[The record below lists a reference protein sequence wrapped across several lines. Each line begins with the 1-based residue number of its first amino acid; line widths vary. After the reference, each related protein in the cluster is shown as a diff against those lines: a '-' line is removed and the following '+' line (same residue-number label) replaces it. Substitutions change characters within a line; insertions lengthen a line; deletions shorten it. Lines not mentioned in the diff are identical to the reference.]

1 MRRPTSLALLLLLAA
16 CAGRNSLPE
25 QPVPEVGEGGPAIQP
40 SSHPATESPAVATLS
55 PEDIEAEAR
64 VAADSAADAAV
75 LDRLALASDSGP
87 EAKDGPGGADAVTWD
102 IDVVTWSDHDRV
114 QYYLD
119 FFQGPGRERMGVW
132 LGRLPRWEPMIRERL
147 AEQGMPGDLVYLALI
162 ESGFSNSAV
171 SRARATGMWQFMRA
185 TGRGYGLKVDGW
197 VDDRRDP
204 WKSTVAAARHLKDLQ
219 RRFGSLYLA
228 AAAYN
233 AGAGKVSRGLK
244 RIGPASAEAEATAV
258 EGTAAEE
265 FADDAVAV
273 AAAEDEA
280 VDPEMEEEE
289 EEAGPSDAD
298 FFRLYDTRLL
308 RRETKDYVPKL
319 IAAAIIAKEPS
330 KYGFVPTNPL
340 RPLVYDS
347 IVVPDMTGLDV
358 LARLAGTTIAE
369 IRELNPRYLRL
380 ATPPGQRA
388 MVRLPEGTGHA
399 VQIAYAELPR
409 SQRVTYVEHRVARG
423 ETLGGIAK
431 RYRVSVSSIREA
443 NRAARGKYLKVGTR
457 LVIPTGSGGSA
468 SYAARYEGSRASAS
482 ARAAY
487 HRVRPGET
495 VWSIAR
501 KYGLSQANL
510 KRMNGLRSSKLLV
523 GQRLRVK

>member
-1 MRRPTSLALLLLLAA
+1 MRRPTSLVFLVLLAA
-16 CAGRNSLPE
+16 CAGRNSLPDR
-25 QPVPEVGEGGPAIQP
+25 PVPEVGARAPAAE
-40 SSHPATESPAVATLS
+40 PASRRAAESPAVTTVS
-55 PEDIEAEAR
+55 PEDLEAEAR
-64 VAADSAADAAV
+64 IAADSAADAAV

-87 EAKDGPGGADAVTWD
+87 EERDGPGGADAVTWD
-102 IDVVTWSDHDRV
+102 IDVVTWGDHDRV

-119 FFQGPGRERMGVW
+119 FFQGPGRERMNVW

-162 ESGFSNSAV
+162 ESGFSNTAV

-185 TGRGYGLKVDGW
+185 TGRGYGLRVDGW

-204 WKSTVAAARHLKDLQ
+204 WKATVAAARHLKDLQ

-244 RIGPASAEAEATAV
+244 RIGPAPAEP
-258 EGTAAEE
+258 EGTAAEQ

-273 AAAEDEA
+273 AAAEGEPL
-280 VDPEMEEEE
+280 DPELEEEE
-289 EEAGPSDAD
+289 EEEGPSDAD
-298 FFRLYDTRLL
+298 FFRLYDTRHI

-319 IAAAIIAKEPS
+319 IAAAIIAKEPA
-330 KYGFVPTNPL
+330 KYGFTPTNPL
-340 RPLVYDS
+340 QPLVYDS
-347 IVVPDMTGLDV
+347 IIVPDMTGLDV
-358 LARLAGTTIAE
+358 LARLAGTSTAA

-380 ATPPGQRA
+380 ATPPGERS
-388 MVRLPEGTGHA
+388 MVRLPAGTGPA
-399 VQIAYAELPR
+399 VDVAYAELPK

-423 ETLGGIAK
+423 ETLGGIAR

-482 ARAAY
+482 ASARAAY

-495 VWSIAR
+495 IWSISR
-501 KYGLSQANL
+501 KYGVSQANL
-510 KRMNGLRSSKLLV
+510 KRLNGLRSNKLLV
-523 GQRLRVK
+523 GQRLRVR

>member
-1 MRRPTSLALLLLLAA
+1 MRRPTTLALLLLLAA
-16 CAGRNSLPE
+16 CAGRNSLPD
-25 QPVPEVGEGGPAIQP
+25 QPVPEVGEGAPAAEPP
-40 SSHPATESPAVATLS
+40 SRPAAESPAVATLS

-87 EAKDGPGGADAVTWD
+87 VEKDGPGGADAVTWD

-119 FFQGPGRERMGVW
+119 FFQGPGRERMNVW
-132 LGRLPRWEPMIRERL
+132 LGRLPRWEPMIRQRL

-244 RIGPASAEAEATAV
+244 RIGPAPVEPEGTSAEQ
-258 EGTAAEE
+258 

-273 AAAEDEA
+273 AATDEEAEDPA
-280 VDPEMEEEE
+280 LLEEEE
-289 EEAGPSDAD
+289 EEEGPSDAD

-319 IAAAIIAKEPS
+319 IAAAIIAKEPA
-330 KYGFVPTNPL
+330 KYGFAPTKPL
-340 RPLVYDS
+340 QPLVYDS
-347 IVVPDMTGLDV
+347 IIVPDMTGLDV
-358 LARLAGTTIAE
+358 LARLAGTTVAE
-369 IRELNPRYLRL
+369 VRELNPRYLRL
-380 ATPPGQRA
+380 ATPPGQRS
-388 MVRLPEGTGHA
+388 MVRLPVGTGPA
-399 VQIAYAELPR
+399 VEVAYAELPK

-468 SYAARYEGSRASAS
+468 SYAARYEGSRAPAATS

-495 VWSIAR
+495 IWSIAR
-501 KYGLSQANL
+501 KYGVSQANL
-510 KRMNGLRSSKLLV
+510 KRLNRLRSNKLLV
-523 GQRLRVK
+523 GQRLRVR

>member
-1 MRRPTSLALLLLLAA
+1 MRRPTSLAFLLLLAA

-25 QPVPEVGEGGPAIQP
+25 QPVPEVGAAAPAAEP
-40 SSHPATESPAVATLS
+40 SSHRAAELPAVATLS
-55 PEDIEAEAR
+55 PEEVAAEAR
-64 VAADSAADAAV
+64 LAADSAADAAV

-87 EAKDGPGGADAVTWD
+87 EEMDGPGGADAVTWD

-119 FFQGPGRERMGVW
+119 FFQGPGRERMNVW

-185 TGRGYGLKVDGW
+185 TGRGYGLRVDGW

-204 WKSTVAAARHLKDLQ
+204 WKSTVAAARHLRDLQ

-244 RIGPASAEAEATAV
+244 RIGPAPV
-258 EGTAAEE
+258 AAEE
-265 FADDAVAV
+265 IAEEEQVAEDAVAV
-273 AAAEDEA
+273 ATADEE
-280 VDPEMEEEE
+280 VVELPEEEVE
-289 EEAGPSDAD
+289 EEDGPSDAD
-298 FFRLYDTRLL
+298 FFRLYDTRHI

-319 IAAAIIAKEPS
+319 IAAAIIAKEPAR
-330 KYGFVPTNPL
+330 YGFSPTNPL
-340 RPLVYDS
+340 QPLVYDS
-347 IVVPDMTGLDV
+347 IIVPDMTGLDV
-358 LARLAGTTIAE
+358 LARLAGTTTAAV
-369 IRELNPRYLRL
+369 RELNPRYLRL
-380 ATPPGQRA
+380 ATPPGERS
-388 MVRLPEGTGHA
+388 MVRLPAGTGTA
-399 VQIAYAELPR
+399 VAVAYAELPV
-409 SQRVTYVEHRVARG
+409 SKRVTYVEHRVARG
-423 ETLGGIAK
+423 ETLSGIAK

-482 ARAAY
+482 SSARATY

-495 VWSIAR
+495 IWSISR
-501 KYGLSQANL
+501 KYGVSQANL
-510 KRMNGLRSSKLLV
+510 KRLNGLRSNKLLV
-523 GQRLRVK
+523 GQRLRVR